1 VPYLYSKM
9 KGSLPC
15 KCDRG
20 ERQRIETEYA
30 ALMGRPPANI
40 SHTAQCPI
48 VESYRLAEVER
59 KLSKL
64 GEQPTFDD
72 PMMKT
77 LEVDKLKDLEGE
89 RNRLRKRLARYLD
102 NVRT

>member
-1 VPYLYSKM
+1 MVYTSKM

-20 ERQRIETEYA
+20 ERQRVETEYA
-30 ALMGRPPANI
+30 GLMGRPAKNV
-40 SHTAQCPI
+40 SHLPSCPI

-59 KLSKL
+59 KLRKL
-64 GEQPTFDD
+64 AEQPTFEEQIMTDLD
-72 PMMKT
+72 VEKR
-77 LEVDKLKDLEGE
+77 KDLEGE

-102 NVRT
+102 NAPA

>member
-1 VPYLYSKM
+1 MVYTSKM

-20 ERQRIETEYA
+20 ERQRVETEYA
-30 ALMGRPPANI
+30 GLMGRPAKNV
-40 SHTAQCPI
+40 SHLPSCPI

-59 KLSKL
+59 KLDRL
-64 GEQPTFDD
+64 GVQSALPD
-72 PMMKT
+72 PI
-77 LEVDKLKDLEGE
+77 LEAVDADKKKDLEAE

-102 NVRT
+102 NAPA